1 MALATS
7 PKMFEWPNCQ
17 LLPET
22 PLALS
27 QPGWSHSTAGSTT
40 CPQLQLIN
48 PWPRGCQWHI
58 SGRLE
63 IQELVCLKIG
73 YRVVPLNSLVSH
85 YSPHLG
91 VSWPHFQI
99 PRNGRDH
106 KLRTLLP
113 TARTEGLP
121 QSRGSPFRLQSFG
134 LINVLNITQLK
145 NTKKG
150 MSNRSIFR

>member
-1 MALATS
+1 MHSSTTVFESIYMALATS

-17 LLPET
+17 LPET

-48 PWPRGCQWHI
+48 PWPRGCQWHM

-85 YSPHLG
+85 YSPH
-91 VSWPHFQI
+91 SNDQWSRPQAADIAPHSQNRRPSAEPRVTI
-99 PRNGRDH
+99 PTSIVWVDKCPKH
-106 KLRTLLP
+106 HP
-113 TARTEGLP
+113 
-121 QSRGSPFRLQSFG
+121 
-134 LINVLNITQLK
+134 I
-145 NTKKG
+145 KKY
-150 MSNRSIFR
+150 